1 MDDLGEQPGWNWQAI
16 VTIAGA
22 LILAACMGAG
32 ACWFYMHNDLA
43 TGYRLGRIQ
52 GQKDGAEQERVK
64 WRNAFQLPANIKPE
78 DVTAVYAITT
88 DSTPT
93 AQGSEVKR

>member
-1 MDDLGEQPGWNWQAI
+1 MDDLDEQPGWNWQAI

-22 LILAACMGAG
+22 LILAACIGAG

-52 GQKDGAEQERVK
+52 GHKDALSVVGTWMPCNSIGDPYWQCDR
-64 WRNAFQLPANIKPE
+64 
-78 DVTAVYAITT
+78 TADEVYELIM
-88 DSTPT
+88 PT
-93 AQGSEVKR
+93 AQGSEVK